1 MMRTTALS
9 LIAVAMLT
17 HPAAAQNRID
27 GLSPDA
33 PVLAAPGSLPVGV
46 RTLNLVNQNQLN
58 VLALPATGGLPADLP
73 LYDRPLNV
81 EVWYPALAGTGGTT
95 TLTAQLRDGIQ
106 NVALEGQARRDATA
120 DTSAGAL
127 PLIILSHGFP
137 GNRYLMSHFA
147 ENMASKGYVV
157 ASIDHFESTYDNNAG
172 RFASTLY
179 NRPFD
184 QLFVL
189 DEMARLS
196 ADTSSPLA
204 GLVDADNTALLGYSM
219 GGYGALITAGAGVTD
234 ASTRSPFSPAQEVL
248 SVHEAGSAT
257 HEALPD
263 ERIRT
268 VITIGPWGGQMPFG
282 FPRFFDANSLAGI
295 EIPMLVIGGSN
306 DTVSNYAD
314 GIRPIFE
321 QAINSDRALLTFEG
335 GSHNTVAPIPAPAE
349 SFYFNEALRF
359 NISEHYTDPVWD
371 TVFMNNVGQHFLTAW
386 LGHYL
391 QGDPSAASFLNLPVN
406 GSEGW
411 TGFAADTAAGIRYET
426 LAAVPLPASV
436 WMLGFAVGGLALMRR
451 RSRRKDV

>member
-9 LIAVAMLT
+9 LMAATVLAM
-17 HPAAAQNRID
+17 PAAAQNRID

-33 PVLAAPGSLPVGV
+33 PSLAAPGSLPVGV
-46 RTLNLVNQNQLN
+46 RTLNLVNRDQLD
-58 VLALPATGGLPADLP
+58 VLALPATGGLPANLP

-81 EVWYPALAGTGGTT
+81 EVWYPALAGATGST
-95 TLTAQLRDGIQ
+95 TLTAQLRDGVQ
-106 NVALEGQARRDATA
+106 NVALEGQAVRDAAA
-120 DTSAGAL
+120 DTSAGPL
-127 PLIILSHGFP
+127 PLILLSHGFP

-196 ADTSSPLA
+196 ADGSSPLA

-234 ASTRSPFSPAQEVL
+234 ASTRFPFSPRQEVL
-248 SVHEAGSAT
+248 SVHETGSAT

-263 ERIRT
+263 ERIKT
-268 VITIGPWGGQMPFG
+268 VITIGPWGRQFG
-282 FPRFFDANSLAGI
+282 FFDEAGLAGI

-306 DTVSNYAD
+306 DTVSSYTN
-314 GIRPIFE
+314 GIRPIWE
-321 QAINSDRALLTFEG
+321 EAINADRALLTFEG

-349 SFYFNEALRF
+349 SFYFNQALGF

-386 LGHYL
+386 LARYL
-391 QGDPSAASFLNLPVN
+391 QGDASATSFLNLPVD
-406 GSEGW
+406 GREGW
-411 TGFAADTAAGIRYET
+411 TGFASGTADGLRWET
-426 LAAVPLPASV
+426 LPAVPLPASV
-436 WMLGFAVGGLALMRR
+436 WMLGVAVGGLAMLR
-451 RSRRKDV
+451 RSRRKDA

>member
-1 MMRTTALS
+1 MF
-9 LIAVAMLT
+9 T

-27 GLSPDA
+27 GQSPNA
-33 PVLAAPGSLPVGV
+33 PALAAPGSLPVGV

-58 VLALPATGGLPADLP
+58 VLALPTTGGLPADLP

-95 TLTAQLRDGIQ
+95 TLTAQLRDGVT

-234 ASTRSPFSPAQEVL
+234 ASTRFGFAPRQEVL

-268 VITIGPWGGQMPFG
+268 VITIGPWGRQFG
-282 FPRFFDANSLAGI
+282 FFDQAGLAGI
-295 EIPMLVIGGSN
+295 DIPLLVIGGSN
-306 DTVSNYAD
+306 DTVSGYD
-314 GIRPIFE
+314 TGIRPIWQE
-321 QAINSDRALLTFEG
+321 AIHAERALLTFEG
-335 GSHNTVAPIPAPAE
+335 GSHNTVAPIPAPVE
-349 SFYFNEALRF
+349 SFAAGV
-359 NISEHYTDPVWD
+359 SGHYTDPVWD

-391 QGDPSAASFLNLPVN
+391 LGDPAASSFLNLPVD
-406 GSEGW
+406 GREGW
-411 TGFAADTAAGIRYET
+411 TGFAAGTAAGIRYET

-451 RSRRKDV
+451 RSRRRDV